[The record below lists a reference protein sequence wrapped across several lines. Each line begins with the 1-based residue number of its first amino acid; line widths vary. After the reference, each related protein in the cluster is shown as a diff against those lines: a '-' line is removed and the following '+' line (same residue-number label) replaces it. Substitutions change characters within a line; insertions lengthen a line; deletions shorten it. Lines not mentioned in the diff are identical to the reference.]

1 MKRIIAA
8 ITILIMLFSLS
19 PSSDAVVSDKA
30 EPLPDGSVPCI
41 KGTTIR
47 NGVKTAE
54 YYSGS
59 GELLFVFGVYAVF
72 KFDGKKVEC
81 ISRQYFRSVAG
92 KNCRFVSGAAEST
105 QNSRTEATASASGV
119 FEHQIL
125 GIPIDS
131 VTMDVSIT
139 CDAYAR
145 LSSNITML

>member
-139 CDAYAR
+139 CDEYGR
-145 LSSNITML
+145 LS

>member
-30 EPLPDGSVPCI
+30 EPLPDVSVPCI

-139 CDAYAR
+139 CDEYGR
-145 LSSNITML
+145 LS

>member
-8 ITILIMLFSLS
+8 ITIFVMLFSLI
-19 PSSDAVVSDKA
+19 PSSDAVVLDKT

-41 KGTTIR
+41 KGTNMR
-47 NGVKTAE
+47 GGVKTAE

-92 KNCRFVSGAAEST
+92 TNCKFVSGAAEST

-131 VTMDVSIT
+131 VTIDVSIT
-139 CDAYAR
+139 CDAYGR
-145 LSSNITML
+145 LS

>member
-59 GELLFVFGVYAVF
+59 GELLFVFGVNAVF
-72 KFDGKKVEC
+72 KFEGKKVEC

-139 CDAYAR
+139 CDEYGR
-145 LSSNITML
+145 LS

>member
-47 NGVKTAE
+47 TGVKTAE

-139 CDAYAR
+139 CDEYGR
-145 LSSNITML
+145 LS

>member
-41 KGTTIR
+41 KGTSIR

-139 CDAYAR
+139 CDEYGR
-145 LSSNITML
+145 LS

>member
-8 ITILIMLFSLS
+8 ITIFVMLFSLI
-19 PSSDAVVSDKA
+19 PSSDAVVLDKT
-30 EPLPDGSVPCI
+30 EPLPDGSVQYI
-41 KGTTIR
+41 KGTNMR
-47 NGVKTAE
+47 GGVKTAE

-92 KNCRFVSGAAEST
+92 TNCKFVSGAAEST

-131 VTMDVSIT
+131 VTIDVSIT
-139 CDAYAR
+139 CDEYGR
-145 LSSNITML
+145 LS

>member
-19 PSSDAVVSDKA
+19 PSYDAVVSDKA

-139 CDAYAR
+139 CDEYGR
-145 LSSNITML
+145 LS

>member
-30 EPLPDGSVPCI
+30 EPLPYGSVPCI

-139 CDAYAR
+139 CDEYGR
-145 LSSNITML
+145 LS

>member
-125 GIPIDS
+125 GIPIYS
-131 VTMDVSIT
+131 VTIDVSIT
-139 CDAYAR
+139 CDEYGR
-145 LSSNITML
+145 LS

>member
-19 PSSDAVVSDKA
+19 PSSDAVVSDQA

-139 CDAYAR
+139 CDEYGR
-145 LSSNITML
+145 LS

>member
-81 ISRQYFRSVAG
+81 IRRSFTRAISSAALTSLVLTG
-92 KNCRFVSGAAEST
+92 KSPC
-105 QNSRTEATASASGV
+105 
-119 FEHQIL
+119 L
-125 GIPIDS
+125 
-131 VTMDVSIT
+131 
-139 CDAYAR
+139 
-145 LSSNITML
+145 

>member
-131 VTMDVSIT
+131 ITMDVSIT
-139 CDAYAR
+139 CDEYGR
-145 LSSNITML
+145 LS

>member
-41 KGTTIR
+41 KGNTIR

-139 CDAYAR
+139 CDEYGR
-145 LSSNITML
+145 LS

>member
-131 VTMDVSIT
+131 VTMDVPIT
-139 CDAYAR
+139 SDEYGR
-145 LSSNITML
+145 LS

>member
-131 VTMDVSIT
+131 VTMDV
-139 CDAYAR
+139 
-145 LSSNITML
+145 

>member
-139 CDAYAR
+139 CDECGR
-145 LSSNITML
+145 LS

>member
-59 GELLFVFGVYAVF
+59 GELLFVFGVYALF
-72 KFDGKKVEC
+72 KFAGKKVEC

-139 CDAYAR
+139 CDEYGR
-145 LSSNITML
+145 LS

>member
-139 CDAYAR
+139 CDAYGR
-145 LSSNITML
+145 LS

>member
-59 GELLFVFGVYAVF
+59 GELLFVFGVYVVF

-139 CDAYAR
+139 CDEYGR
-145 LSSNITML
+145 LS

>member
-8 ITILIMLFSLS
+8 ITIFVMLFSLI

-131 VTMDVSIT
+131 VTIDVSIT
-139 CDAYAR
+139 CDEYGR
-145 LSSNITML
+145 LS

>member
-41 KGTTIR
+41 KGTTMR

-139 CDAYAR
+139 CDEYGR
-145 LSSNITML
+145 LS